1 MERTKEQLLQSIE
14 HKTSEAARLRR
25 MLAYSL
31 KIREIV
37 GRDLK
42 MGEKIEFVGN
52 KEGVQNA
59 HLKRF
64 GKRKALGK
72 ENALEL
78 LKLAE
83 AVEGPKSPFKTR

>member
-1 MERTKEQLLQSIE
+1 
-14 HKTSEAARLRR
+14 
-25 MLAYSL
+25 
-31 KIREIV
+31 
-37 GRDLK
+37 

>member
-1 MERTKEQLLQSIE
+1 MARTRQELLNSIE
-14 HKTSEAARLRR
+14 DKQSEAARLRR

-52 KEGVQNA
+52 REGVQDA

-72 ENALEL
+72 DNAIEL

-83 AVEGPKSPFKTR
+83 AIDGPKSPFKTR

>member
-1 MERTKEQLLQSIE
+1 MERTRQEVFNSIE
-14 HKTSEAARLRR
+14 EKQSEAARLRR
-25 MLAYSL
+25 MLEYSL
-31 KIREIV
+31 KIRDIV

-52 KEGVQNA
+52 DQGVQDA

-72 ENALEL
+72 ENAIQL

-83 AVEGPKSPFKTR
+83 AVDGPKSPFKTR

>member
-1 MERTKEQLLQSIE
+1 MVRTKEQVLQSIE
-14 HKTSEAARLRR
+14 DKHSEGARLRR

-42 MGEKIEFVGN
+42 MGERIEFVGN
-52 KEGVQNA
+52 KEGVQDA

-72 ENALEL
+72 DNAIEL
-78 LKLAE
+78 LELAE
-83 AVEGPKSPFKTR
+83 AIDGPRSPFKTR

>member
-1 MERTKEQLLQSIE
+1 MQRTRKELFNSIE
-14 HKTSEAARLRR
+14 DKQSEAARLRR

-52 KEGVQNA
+52 YQGVQNA

-72 ENALEL
+72 ENAMEL